1 MREQACDKQLN
12 IKTGG
17 KQKWFLQASD
27 YCPYEPTPF
36 QALEALFESYEMKS
50 TDRVVDFG
58 CGKGRLVFYLHYRF
72 HSSVTG
78 IEMNEALYRA
88 AEENLLSYAKK
99 HPARKGDIRLIHNR
113 AEAYPIDPA
122 DNRFYFFHP
131 FSARIFMKIIGN
143 IQRSYEQAPRELE
156 LLLYYP
162 SEDYI
167 LFLDQQTPFE
177 CVQEI
182 SLDELYRDDPQ
193 ERFLIYRLNG

>member
-1 MREQACDKQLN
+1 
-12 IKTGG
+12 
-17 KQKWFLQASD
+17 
-27 YCPYEPTPF
+27 
-36 QALEALFESYEMKS
+36 
-50 TDRVVDFG
+50 
-58 CGKGRLVFYLHYRF
+58 
-72 HSSVTG
+72 
-78 IEMNEALYRA
+78 
-88 AEENLLSYAKK
+88 
-99 HPARKGDIRLIHNR
+99 
-113 AEAYPIDPA
+113 
-122 DNRFYFFHP
+122 
-131 FSARIFMKIIGN
+131 MKIIGN